1 MSCLELILDS
11 IGGNSDRI
19 YTVLKYKVD
28 KSDNSFE
35 LDILKFKLD
44 DLINFIYK
52 NLEKYVNPDADIQGI
67 NLKISDLSDAI
78 NKIINNGKLTIFDFS
93 FNVNIFIYNE
103 WETPKLKSNMINSS
117 EYSLDSYLK
126 K

>member
-1 MSCLELILDS
+1 MSALELILDS

-44 DLINFIYK
+44 DLIKFIY
-52 NLEKYVNPDADIQGI
+52 NYLEKYVNPDTNIQT
-67 NLKISDLSDAI
+67 KTSDLSEAI
-78 NKIINNGKLTIFDFS
+78 DKIINNGKLTIFDYS

-103 WETPKLKSNMINSS
+103 WETPKLKSSMINSS
-117 EYSLDSYLK
+117 EYSLDLYLK

>member
-1 MSCLELILDS
+1 MSVLELILDS

-44 DLINFIYK
+44 ELITFIY
-52 NLEKYVNPDADIQGI
+52 NHLEKYVNPDTNIQVTT
-67 NLKISDLSDAI
+67 SDLSEAI
-78 NKIINNGKLTIFDFS
+78 DKIINNGKLTIFDYS

-103 WETPKLKSNMINSS
+103 WEHPKLKSSMINSS
-117 EYSLDSYLK
+117 EYSLDSYLRK
-126 K
+126 